1 MDSGFAGSVLEKL
14 RLNWGSRNFPEVKK
28 MGDTLNEALITIRN
42 ASRLGRDEVEVKASN
57 LVGRVLKVFQKY
69 GYIDEFEYLENGRG
83 GLFKV
88 KVAKTINNCGVI
100 KPRFSIK
107 RDEMERWESRYLP
120 GQDIGLIVI
129 STTNGVMSNS
139 EAKKKGVGG
148 RALAFIY

>member
-1 MDSGFAGSVLEKL
+1 
-14 RLNWGSRNFPEVKK
+14 
-28 MGDTLNEALITIRN
+28 MGDTLNEALISIRN
-42 ASRLGRDEVEVKASN
+42 ASKLGREEVEIKASN

-69 GYIDEFEYLENGRG
+69 GYIEEFEYSENGKG
-83 GLFKV
+83 GIFKV
-88 KVAKTINNCGVI
+88 RVAKTINNCGVI

-107 RDEMERWESRYLP
+107 RNEMERWESRYLP
-120 GQDIGLIVI
+120 AQDIGLIVI

>member
-1 MDSGFAGSVLEKL
+1 
-14 RLNWGSRNFPEVKK
+14 
-28 MGDTLNEALITIRN
+28 MGDTLNEALISIRN
-42 ASRLGRDEVEVKASN
+42 ASKLGREEVEVKASN

-69 GYIDEFEYLENGRG
+69 GYVEEFEYSENGKG
-83 GLFKV
+83 GVFKV

-107 RDEMERWESRYLP
+107 RNEMERWESRYLP
-120 GQDIGLIVI
+120 AQDIGLIVI

>member
-1 MDSGFAGSVLEKL
+1 
-14 RLNWGSRNFPEVKK
+14 
-28 MGDTLNEALITIRN
+28 MGDTLNEALISIRN
-42 ASRLGRDEVEVKASN
+42 ASKLGREEVEVKASN

-69 GYIDEFEYLENGRG
+69 GYIEEFEYSENGKG
-83 GLFKV
+83 GIFKV
-88 KVAKTINNCGVI
+88 RVAKTINNCGVI

-107 RDEMERWESRYLP
+107 RNEMERWESRYLP
-120 GQDIGLIVI
+120 AQDIGLIVI

>member
-1 MDSGFAGSVLEKL
+1 
-14 RLNWGSRNFPEVKK
+14 
-28 MGDTLNEALITIRN
+28 MGDTLNEALISIRN
-42 ASRLGRDEVEVKASN
+42 ASKLGREEVEVKASN

-69 GYIDEFEYLENGRG
+69 GYIEEFEYSESGKG
-83 GLFKV
+83 GVFRV

-107 RDEMERWESRYLP
+107 RNEMERWESRYLP
-120 GQDIGLIVI
+120 AQDIGLIVI